1 MPLLTP
7 RQIAAVCHEANR
19 ELQFLLGEEMNE
31 PWGECGEEL
40 MTSATNG
47 VIIAMEGATPEE
59 LHASWCEERISN
71 GWIYGEEKDFES
83 KTHPCLVRYSE
94 LPEEQRLKDHLF
106 GAIVGAL
113 SRSDV

>member
-1 MPLLTP
+1 MSLLEP

-19 ELQFLLGEEMNE
+19 ELQLLLDEEPN
-31 PWGECGEEL
+31 PHWDDCSDEL
-40 MTSATNG
+40 QDSAIAG
-47 VIIAMEGATPEE
+47 VIAALEGATPQE

-71 GWIYGEEKDFES
+71 GWVYGETKNFDT

-106 GAIVGAL
+106 GAIVNAL